1 MPWQRRVS
9 ASCIRASL
17 TPRCGRPAQAQT
29 ASPPTAR
36 CASQRT
42 QRTSPRP
49 FPRRLQSRLAPGI
62 SALVAPGRMSAL
74 SVNFPSR
81 SNPPGVADSREHAG
95 RLCSPEPEVPTGL
108 PGDATA
114 QARGAAPAP
123 RRPPRG
129 AQGLQRRLGVCAA
142 SHSTPTTRTPRL
154 SCLPPAH
161 RTRVLNK
168 LLKEESCVVF
178 PLLARGRNNWWPVW
192 GRIFLEPGIQNF
204 QQPGW
209 YTGKVSQVSGNLQEN
224 SGALLCR

>member
-1 MPWQRRVS
+1 
-9 ASCIRASL
+9 
-17 TPRCGRPAQAQT
+17 
-29 ASPPTAR
+29 
-36 CASQRT
+36 
-42 QRTSPRP
+42 
-49 FPRRLQSRLAPGI
+49 
-62 SALVAPGRMSAL
+62 MSAL
-74 SVNFPSR
+74 AVNFPSR

-209 YTGKVSQVSGNLQEN
+209 YTGKVSQNRMEPLWVPERLVWKVPQAPSGRKNEDEQDEVLDA
-224 SGALLCR
+224 SPDGDRT